1 MLWAGIDLAPYGAP
15 FPSDSDNASG
25 NDAAPP
31 GGPGAAGAFDIDR
44 IVHDTGDM
52 PSTVRIGT
60 RASKLALTQAGHVAD
75 ALTAGGAGD
84 VELVQVRTDGDRLTG
99 SLASLGGTGV
109 FVTALRDALL
119 DGRCDVAVHS
129 LKDLPTGTAEGLVIG
144 AVPARE
150 DPRDALCA
158 RHSWTLESLP
168 EGARVGTGSPRR
180 AAQLLAVRPD
190 FDVVDIRGNV
200 DTRLRRVARDDLDAV
215 VLACSGLA
223 RLDRLEAITQ
233 ALDPTVMTP
242 APGQG
247 ALAVEVRADLEPGS
261 PLHRALAALD
271 HPATR
276 LAVVAERALL
286 ARLEAGCA
294 APVGALAWLS
304 PTGDVLTLDSVV
316 TGPDGKRQLR
326 RSASTAMPT
335 FRPVAGANDD
345 NRART
350 AVDLGNRLADE
361 LLAAGATELADLGPR

>member
-1 MLWAGIDLAPYGAP
+1 MGWDLSGPPSAP
-15 FPSDSDNASG
+15 FPSDSDNASV
-25 NDAAPP
+25 NCAAPP
-31 GGPGAAGAFDIDR
+31 GGPGAASAFDIHR
-44 IVHDTGDM
+44 IVHDTGGM

-60 RASKLALTQAGHVAD
+60 RASTLALTQAGLVAD

-99 SLASLGGTGV
+99 SLATLGGTGV

-180 AAQLLAVRPD
+180 AAQLLAARPD
-190 FDVVDIRGNV
+190 LDVVDIRGNV
-200 DTRLRRVARDDLDAV
+200 GTRLRRVARDDLDAV

-223 RLDRLEAITQ
+223 RLGRLEAITQ

-261 PLHRALAALD
+261 PLHRALAALE

-294 APVGALAWLS
+294 APVGALAWLAT
-304 PTGDVLTLDSVV
+304 TGDVLTLDSVV

-326 RSASTAMPT
+326 RSASTAMPASQA
-335 FRPVAGANDD
+335 VAGADDD

-350 AVDLGNRLADE
+350 AVALGNRLADE
-361 LLAAGATELADLGPR
+361 LLAAGAAELADLGPR